1 MLEVANDAG
10 LAKGAHA
17 FVDRVGVSIHSS
29 AQLAS
34 QEWQHLADFHIV
46 DRFIT
51 TTKLKFL
58 EHLSSIFIEF

>member
-29 AQLAS
+29 AKLTS
-34 QEWQHLADFHIV
+34 QEWQHLADFYIV
-46 DRFIT
+46 DWFINA
-51 TTKLKFL
+51 TKLKFL
-58 EHLSSIFIEF
+58 EHLSSILIEF